1 MSSMLPQAGRLA
13 KPVQVDSTR
22 RTVQVFKQ
30 HEEYRKRYFKDLRDA
45 INDTDYLVGI
55 ADESSAQVYYN
66 QTGRH
71 RVVKLAEMELPT
83 DPEEIEEMKY
93 RNPVSPRIP
102 SYLKK
107 RVKRPWMSPRE
118 WATQHLPRD
127 DEEGVEIVEIYED
140 EQLAEH
146 EQDSAEGEAQEGASR
161 EKENEGAAEDA
172 QKDANEE
179 ETEEEAAGAE
189 GEAGNEEE
197 TTEEGA
203 QKGEVAAEEAGNEA
217 GHEGESTEEG
227 AHGAENGEVAE
238 NAENEAAHDGESAE
252 AGAENGAAE
261 EGESTEEA
269 ANGARTGHEGESTE
283 EGVQKGE
290 AVAENGENEAGHE
303 RESAEAGAENAA
315 AEEAENV
322 AGHVGEATEEGV
334 EKGDVAAE
342 EECKNGETAA
352 TEEEEAQ
359 TQEAGD
365 RENAENVGAEGETE
379 EGRECEADSAVVS
392 DGAAQSSEGG
402 ASTGAVGSL
411 DMGAVKPDKV
421 KFVDLS
427 PRSKLAR
434 ARSQDGGISMAK
446 YIFIDTRRS
455 KWDII
460 GASDDGIGDERPSN
474 CGLGPNGSA
483 ELVLQISA
491 ADLGHGNLEGVTIE
505 ECEQFRAKGFTW
517 LLVTD
522 IEDGVNLEPVANAV
536 RSAGMKF
543 MVDYSGPESVK
554 FVDAVRCGPED
565 VTLRNDNPNL
575 ILIGRS
581 EGNGF
586 DYMYDYRPAAYLASR
601 EFDEFVD
608 FMKWVD
614 EDQRKRFLHY
624 SVRNGF
630 DFHDRAALTASAA
643 LLLLPG
649 MRVVANDHMDMAE
662 IIVKIAHKK
671 AVRRGVF
678 TNIDVS
684 VTYGNMVA
692 WKYTRGRQHILICVN
707 FGDKHAI
714 GSVKCEDVPNAESE
728 DGRISILE
736 LMTDTTYMRDVS
748 ELRTTGL
755 TVILYEYQIQ
765 VFEY

>member
-55 ADESSAQVYYN
+55 ADDSSAQVYSN

-71 RVVKLAEMELPT
+71 KVVKLAEMELPT

-107 RVKRPWMSPRE
+107 SVKRPWMSPRE

-127 DEEGVEIVEIYED
+127 DEEGVEIVEIVED
-140 EQLAEH
+140 EQVAEP
-146 EQDSAEGEAQEGASR
+146 EQDSAEGEAQENVASR
-161 EKENEGAAEDA
+161 DQENEGAV
-172 QKDANEE
+172 
-179 ETEEEAAGAE
+179 EEAQNDA
-189 GEAGNEEE
+189 NEEE
-197 TTEEGA
+197 TTEEKAAGVEAGEAGNEGESGA
-203 QKGEVAAEEAGNEA
+203 QNGEVAAENGTNEAGHDAESAEAGAQNGQVAAENGTNEV
-217 GHEGESTEEG
+217 GHEGESTEEAAQNG
-227 AHGAENGEVAE
+227 EVVAENGA
-238 NAENEAAHDGESAE
+238 NEAGHDAESAE
-252 AGAENGAAE
+252 AGAENGA
-261 EGESTEEA
+261 TE
-269 ANGARTGHEGESTE
+269 NGVGAGQEGESTE
-283 EGVQKGE
+283 EGAEKGE
-290 AVAENGENEAGHE
+290 
-303 RESAEAGAENAA
+303 
-315 AEEAENV
+315 
-322 AGHVGEATEEGV
+322 
-334 EKGDVAAE
+334 VAAE
-342 EECKNGETAA
+342 EECKNGESAA
-352 TEEEEAQ
+352 TEEDAAQ
-359 TQEAGD
+359 TKEAGES
-365 RENAENVGAEGETE
+365 ENAENVGAEGETE
-379 EGRECEADSAVVS
+379 EGREHAAEEADAAVVS
-392 DGAAQSSEGG
+392 DSVAQSSTEVG
-402 ASTGAVGSL
+402 ASHGAVGSL
-411 DMGAVKPDKV
+411 DMGSVKPDSV

-427 PRSKLAR
+427 PRSKLAK
-434 ARSQDGGISMAK
+434 ARSQDGGLTMAK
-446 YIFIDTRRS
+446 YIFIDTRRT

-491 ADLGHGNLEGVTIE
+491 ADLGHGNIEGVTIE
-505 ECEQFRAKGFTW
+505 ECEQLRAKGFTW

-536 RSAGMKF
+536 RSAGLKF

-586 DYMYDYRPAAYLASR
+586 DYMYDYRPAAFLASR
-601 EFDEFVD
+601 EFDQFVE

-643 LLLLPG
+643 LLLMPG